1 MPDISRFSFPTQ
13 IRFGPGARSTL
24 AEFAEEHAVTHPLL
38 VTDPGLLEADA
49 YRLVKTEA
57 ARVWA
62 GGVAEFAGVTPNPS
76 VTDVEAAWG
85 TYADNDCD
93 AVVGVGGGSVLDV
106 AKIVRAQA
114 EFPSVPLP
122 EIPFSDL
129 PLKLRPFCAI
139 PTTAG
144 TGSEVGRSSVIT
156 LPETG
161 RKAVFGGP
169 PFMADMAILDPELT
183 VGLPPA
189 LTAATGM
196 DALTHAVEAYVCPV
210 FHPMCD
216 AIALEAV
223 RLVRGFLP
231 RAYRE
236 GSDLEARGMMQLAAA
251 MGAVAFQKDLGAA
264 HSLAHPLSTRHGIQ
278 HGLANAIVLPAVVR
292 FNAQDAPSLYD
303 RVADALGLGGAA
315 RGGASAPAVAGFVEE
330 LNRSLG
336 IPQALRE
343 LGIPREDLTRLA
355 ADAVEDGCH
364 LTNPRPCREQDL
376 LSLYESTW

>member
-24 AEFAEEHAVTHPLL
+24 AEFAEVHRARRPLV
-38 VTDPGLLEADA
+38 VTDPGLLDTDA

-57 ARVWA
+57 TRVWPDA
-62 GGVAEFAGVTPNPS
+62 VVEFTRVTPNPS
-76 VTDVEAAWG
+76 LADVEATWRSF
-85 TYADNDCD
+85 ADSGCD

-106 AKIVRAQA
+106 AKIIRVKA
-114 EFPSVPLP
+114 EFPSLPLP
-122 EIPFSDL
+122 EIPFAEL
-129 PLKLRPFCAI
+129 PPKLRPLCAV

-156 LPETG
+156 LPATG

-169 PFMADMAILDPELT
+169 PLMADMAILDPELT

-196 DALTHAVEAYVCPV
+196 DALTHAVEAFVCPM

-223 RLVRGFLP
+223 RLVRAFLP
-231 RAYRE
+231 RAYGD

-251 MGAVAFQKDLGAA
+251 MGAVSFQKDLGAA

-278 HGLANAIVLPAVVR
+278 HGLANALVLPSVVR
-292 FNAQDAPSLYD
+292 FNGEHAPCLYD
-303 RVADALGLGGAA
+303 RVADALGLQSTGGS
-315 RGGASAPAVAGFVEE
+315 GGSAPAVAGFIER
-330 LNRSLG
+330 LSRSLG
-336 IPQALRE
+336 IPDSLRK
-343 LGIPREDLTRLA
+343 LGIRRDDLPALA

-376 LSLYESTW
+376 LALYESAW